1 MKKLLVGL
9 CAMFMMSASA
19 TTVNLNW
26 LVDGATFAQTTCETG
41 GNFVLPNPN
50 PTKYGYTFSGWIA
63 LIKGTVDQ
71 NGTPSPTNPIEPVF
85 YQDNNGMILRA
96 INDSVADT
104 YSPSTGKITRRV
116 GIKVLKGT
124 ENISVRGNASN
135 HIYLFIDMGSNGKS
149 GIVICSHFSGG
160 TSTSLDGI
168 PSNTISGFDPNQSG
182 RFSLRFDD
190 ANTVGELKSW
200 LAEQYANGTPVTV
213 YYPLAT
219 PTEEVWN
226 GQ

>member
-1 MKKLLVGL
+1 
-9 CAMFMMSASA
+9 MFVCTAYA

-41 GNFVLPNPN
+41 GNFVLPNPA
-50 PTKYGYTFSGWIA
+50 PTKYGYTFSGWIEV
-63 LIKGTVDQ
+63 IKGTVKQ

-96 INDSVADT
+96 INDSVVDT
-104 YSPSTGKITRRV
+104 YQPTTGKITRRV

-135 HIYLFIDMGSNGKS
+135 HIYLFTGIDSNGKN
-149 GIVICSHFSGG
+149 GIIICSHFWDG

-168 PSNTISGFDPNQSG
+168 YSNTISGFNSKMGG

-190 ANTVGELKSW
+190 ANTVGELRSW